1 MTQTTLNK
9 LKSDLPKM
17 SRIVLVDT
25 IWELSS
31 DELVTLED
39 FITIAKEN
47 DNQLKQRL
55 SHILS
60 WFEYLAK

>member
-1 MTQTTLNK
+1 MTQRTLNK

-17 SRIVLVDT
+17 SRIELVDT

-31 DELVTLED
+31 DEMVTLQD
-39 FITIAKEN
+39 FLTIAKEN

-60 WFEYLAK
+60 WFEYLAI